1 MVSFLWYS
9 LFVVSMDYNTQVFYD
24 TNGNLGCRRL
34 WDIPG
39 VDTGV
44 IVGGESPERVVEG
57 IVKFKHAFRYPFCLQ
72 AGVPDLYRE
81 EKKFRPAR
89 RRDVKKLQSMIDA
102 YFSGLWFE
110 SISRSR
116 P

>member
-1 MVSFLWYS
+1 
-9 LFVVSMDYNTQVFYD
+9 
-24 TNGNLGCRRL
+24 
-34 WDIPG
+34 
-39 VDTGV
+39 
-44 IVGGESPERVVEG
+44 
-57 IVKFKHAFRYPFCLQ
+57 HAFRYPFCLQ